1 MKIQILTKRQQREL
15 LIDLAVIQHRV
26 VEALPFMVGVA
37 SDEAVKKF
45 MRSCMENLMAVAKA
59 IDPEHGQDFMGNAYL
74 ETRRQVEAR
83 LKGGN
88 ADEAAEKA

>member
-1 MKIQILTKRQQREL
+1 MTVLRKKQQREL

-37 SDEAVKKF
+37 SDEAVKEF

-74 ETRRQVEAR
+74 ETRRLVEMR
-83 LKGGN
+83 MKEGD
-88 ADEAAEKA
+88 ADEAREKA